1 MYNKVMDG
9 YIEYLKKKVAG
20 EPVSDEEE
28 SFYAKYQEDEDF
40 YSDYGYYPDDSFQEN
55 DDSENITRI
64 DELPNDYTDEE
75 IVEAAFDDAMFD
87 VASGSFHVSGRD
99 VSHSPRVD
107 VSKLTPEQYELYD
120 TEYQSHYGLS
130 DDGN

>member
-1 MYNKVMDG
+1 MDDYDDYLEDEYSGLSEMDDEDAFYSKYGHFPDDDDKEFYDEHG
-9 YIEYLKKKVAG
+9 YF
-20 EPVSDEEE
+20 PSDEMHDAMAE
-28 SFYAKYQEDEDF
+28 A
-40 YSDYGYYPDDSFQEN
+40 G
-55 DDSENITRI
+55 
-64 DELPNDYTDEE
+64 ELPNDYTDEE

-107 VSKLTPEQYELYD
+107 VSKLTLEQYELYD